1 MNLTEI
7 ASILT
12 TVISD
17 APTLITLVEKLISI
31 FKENRTP
38 TSDEWAQIN
47 ALVDAA
53 HAKLQSN

>member
-1 MNLTEI
+1 MNLLQI
-7 ASILT
+7 ASILE

-38 TSDEWAQIN
+38 TSDEWKQIN
-47 ALVDAA
+47 DLVDAA
-53 HAKLQSN
+53 HAKLQK